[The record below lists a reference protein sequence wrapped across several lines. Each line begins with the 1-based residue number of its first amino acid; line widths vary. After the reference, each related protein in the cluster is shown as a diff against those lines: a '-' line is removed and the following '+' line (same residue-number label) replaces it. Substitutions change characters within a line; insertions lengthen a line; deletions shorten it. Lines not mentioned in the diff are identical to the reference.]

1 MLYVKY
7 DWEKRPTCFFVC
19 IAVYFHDIYKG
30 DDLNVMINLILACQ
44 RLLRVQTVVCL
55 TTVVKK
61 RNLELTD
68 YTTRTKISVY
78 IANIVCL

>member
-1 MLYVKY
+1 
-7 DWEKRPTCFFVC
+7 
-19 IAVYFHDIYKG
+19 VYFHDIYKG